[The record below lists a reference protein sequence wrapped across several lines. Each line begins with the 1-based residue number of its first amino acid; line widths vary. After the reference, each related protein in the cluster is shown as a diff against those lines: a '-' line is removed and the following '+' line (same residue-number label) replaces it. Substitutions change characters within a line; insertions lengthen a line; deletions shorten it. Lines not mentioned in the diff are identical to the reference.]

1 GKLQRATE
9 LLSEVVNNG
18 DRAIIF
24 TQYREMGEILVQHLT
39 KELDLPGVPFLHGG
53 TPLGTR
59 DAMVEA
65 FQEDEEASP
74 ILLVSL
80 RAGGSGLN
88 LTRAT
93 EVLHFDRWWNP
104 AVEQQATDRAHRIGQ
119 TRPVTVHKMVTSGTI
134 EERIDE
140 LLERKK
146 ALADSVVGQGEAWL
160 TELGDAQ
167 LREMVELNAEDVDD
181 VEDDVV
187 ILTVGG

>member
-1 GKLQRATE
+1 
-9 LLSEVVNNG
+9 
-18 DRAIIF
+18 
-24 TQYREMGEILVQHLT
+24 
-39 KELDLPGVPFLHGG
+39 
-53 TPLGTR
+53 
-59 DAMVEA
+59 
-65 FQEDEEASP
+65 
-74 ILLVSL
+74 
-80 RAGGSGLN
+80 
-88 LTRAT
+88 
-93 EVLHFDRWWNP
+93 
-104 AVEQQATDRAHRIGQ
+104 
-119 TRPVTVHKMVTSGTI
+119 KMVTSGTI